1 MSNNVAEAFVL
12 GYTLPGVCKGS
23 ACGATLYFV
32 CILLAAVSLQ
42 VTVPANSY
50 VSTGAVSKLKN
61 NVIRKCVP
69 KS

>member
-1 MSNNVAEAFVL
+1 MRNNVAEAFVL
-12 GYTLPGVCKGS
+12 GYTLPGVCKGN

-42 VTVPANSY
+42 VTVPADSC
-50 VSTGAVSKLKN
+50 VSSGAVSKLKN
-61 NVIRKCVP
+61 SVIRKCAP